1 MAEKV
6 PELLVY
12 LNSLTTD
19 EQHAFAT
26 RCEST
31 PGHIR
36 NVAHGYSPCAEK
48 LAINLERE
56 TARKV
61 RCEKLRSDVD
71 WNFIRGTRRRR
82 KSEKKA

>member
-1 MAEKV
+1 MAEKI
-6 PELLVY
+6 PQLLEY
-12 LNSLTTD
+12 LNSLSTSD
-19 EQHAFAT
+19 QHAFAT

-56 TARKV
+56 TAREV
-61 RCEKLRSDVD
+61 RCEKLRPDVD
-71 WNFIRGTRRRR
+71 WAFIRGTRRRR
-82 KSEKKA
+82 KVAKKT